1 MKLITTTLV
10 LAATVALGASAANAI
25 ELTQRGNAAFLSG
38 GIRDGDEFIFR
49 DFLARPEA
57 SQIKVIYLHSPG
69 GKVDPARVIARAIR
83 AAGLATAVD
92 GSKAFCNSACTGIFT
107 AGVARHYISAPTAD
121 RDGGANLGIGFHEGN
136 SVGQAGRGY
145 SGGATAAMINTYYEM
160 GVPGAAQVVTKAAF
174 NKMHYISGATATSLG
189 IATSLQRP

>member
-1 MKLITTTLV
+1 MM
-10 LAATVALGASAANAI
+10 LATCAFMMAGQANAI
-25 ELTQRGNAAFLSG
+25 ELSQRGSVATLTG
-38 GIRDGDEFIFR
+38 GIRDGDEFILR

-69 GKVDPARVIARAIR
+69 GKVDPARVMARAIR
-83 AAGLATAVD
+83 ATGLTTAVD
-92 GSKAFCNSACTGIFT
+92 GSKAFCNSACTGLFT
-107 AGVARHYISAPTAD
+107 AGVARHYINAPAAD

-145 SGGATAAMINTYYEM
+145 SGGATAGMINTYYEM

-174 NKMHYISGATATSLG
+174 NKMHYVSGATAMSLG